1 MWKVVELKLAQSI
14 KPDLISAPQL
24 FNEGSQTQ
32 TSNNAS
38 THESERLKS
47 VFLDA
52 ITHDFKTPLTSIK
65 LSVTSLLGDLETDLE
80 QRKELLTVI
89 DEECDRINRL
99 VNEASEIAR
108 LESGEMKLNLASHS
122 IGDLIS
128 AALADCRSVTSNREI
143 CLDVKHLDSR
153 LLVDLSLA
161 KRVLVQLVTNAQLY
175 SSQGKPI
182 TITTKQRDKF
192 HDISVADQGPGIE
205 EEEIEHIFE
214 KFYRGENVRYRL
226 PGTGM
231 GLPIAKMIVEAH
243 GGTIRVANCAGRGSV
258 FTFGL
263 PTKRDGYTKH
273 PQRNMRRECGVGERH
288 RQKRDKT
295 LLSPITR
302 SSPSS
307 ARCFAFVVPRTTL
320 YRPRNVLLHRAQQQV
335 PRSRSG

>member
-1 MWKVVELKLAQSI
+1 LKLAQSI
-14 KPDLISAPQL
+14 KADLIPAPQL
-24 FNEGSQTQ
+24 FNTGSQAQ
-32 TSNNAS
+32 TNMIPS

-52 ITHDFKTPLTSIK
+52 IAHDFKTPLTSIK
-65 LSVTSLLGDLETDLE
+65 VSVTILLGDLETDLE

-99 VNEASEIAR
+99 VSEASEIAR

-161 KRVLVQLVTNAQLY
+161 KRVLVHLIANAQLY
-175 SSQGKPI
+175 SSPGRPI
-182 TITTKQRDKF
+182 TIRTKQQDKF

-214 KFYRGENVRYRL
+214 KFYRGKNVRYRV

-243 GGTIRVANCAGRGSV
+243 GGTIRVVNWAGRGSV
-258 FTFGL
+258 FTFSL
-263 PTKRDGYTKH
+263 PAKRDGHPKH
-273 PQRNMRRECGVGERH
+273 PQRNRRRELNRTPGRKSKTTVAIHDEVKRASRPS
-288 RQKRDKT
+288 RQW
-295 LLSPITR
+295 LQAYSPNSTN
-302 SSPSS
+302 SSK
-307 ARCFAFVVPRTTL
+307 
-320 YRPRNVLLHRAQQQV
+320 
-335 PRSRSG
+335 